1 MTPFGDSHKHHQD
14 FLGIGDLSQEAILG
28 ILKVAKHMQNTPAH
42 SQALAG
48 KQVLTLFFEPST
60 RTKMSFE
67 TALGR
72 LGASKS
78 SIQLES
84 SSVKKGETLF
94 DTVQNLAA
102 FGFDAMIVR
111 HAHAGAPH
119 FIAKHV
125 AASVINAGDGFHEH
139 PTQALLDSFT
149 IQEKCGDISKLNIL
163 ILGDILHSRVAR
175 SNILTLTKLGARV
188 FVAGPPTLIPPEIT
202 EMGVTVIP
210 NLDAAIP
217 HMDVINCLRIQ
228 YERQDL
234 GYFPSIRE
242 YRQHFGLT
250 AKRLAHAKPT
260 LTILHPGPMNR
271 GIEIDSDVAD
281 GPHNVILDQ
290 VRNGVFVRMAIL
302 LKVLNPTYFAS
313 LEATP

>member
-1 MTPFGDSHKHHQD
+1 MTKQD
-14 FLGIGDLSQEAILG
+14 FLGIETLSKSDIQGLLAVSMKMKEPTAHASALSG
-28 ILKVAKHMQNTPAH
+28 KH
-42 SQALAG
+42 
-48 KQVLTLFFEPST
+48 VLTLFFEPST

-72 LGASKS
+72 LGANKS

-119 FIAKHV
+119 FIANHV
-125 AASVINAGDGFHEH
+125 SSSVINAGDGFHEH
-139 PTQALLDSFT
+139 PTQALLDCFT
-149 IQEKCGDISKLNIL
+149 IQEKLGSVDKKNIL

-175 SNILTLTKLGARV
+175 SNILTLTKLGAKV
-188 FVAGPPTLIPPEIT
+188 FVAGPPTLIPSQIS

-250 AKRLAHAKPT
+250 AKRLAQAKPT

-271 GIEIDSDVAD
+271 GIEIDSDIAD
-281 GPHNVILDQ
+281 GTHNVILDQ
-290 VRNGVFVRMAIL
+290 VRNGVLVRMAIL
-302 LKVLNPTYFAS
+302 LKVLNPSYFAT
-313 LEATP
+313 LETHL

>member
-1 MTPFGDSHKHHQD
+1 MATPKLD
-14 FLGIGDLSQEAILG
+14 FLGIEPLSQTEIMG
-28 ILKVAKHMQNTPAH
+28 ILRVATQMQDLNQH
-42 SQALAG
+42 QQALAG

-78 SIQLES
+78 TLQLES

-119 FIAKHV
+119 FIANHV
-125 AASVINAGDGFHEH
+125 SASVINAGDGFHEH
-139 PTQALLDSFT
+139 PTQALLDCFT
-149 IQEKCGDISKLNIL
+149 IQEKLGTVSQLNVL

-175 SNILTLTKLGARV
+175 SNIWTLLKLGARV
-188 FVAGPPTLIPPEIT
+188 FVAGPPTLIPTQIVD
-202 EMGVTVIP
+202 MGVTVIP
-210 NLDAAIP
+210 HLDAAIP

-250 AKRLAHAKPT
+250 AKRLAQAKPT

-302 LKVLNPTYFAS
+302 LKVLNPAYFAS
-313 LEATP
+313 LEAPL

>member
-1 MTPFGDSHKHHQD
+1 MATPKLD
-14 FLGIGDLSQEAILG
+14 FLGIEPLSQTEIMG
-28 ILKVAKHMQNTPAH
+28 ILRVATQMQDLNQH
-42 SQALAG
+42 QQALAG

-78 SIQLES
+78 TLQLES

-119 FIAKHV
+119 FIANHV
-125 AASVINAGDGFHEH
+125 GASVINAGDGFHEH
-139 PTQALLDSFT
+139 PTQALLDCFT
-149 IQEKCGDISKLNIL
+149 IQEKLGTVSKLNVL

-175 SNILTLTKLGARV
+175 SNIWTLLKLGARV
-188 FVAGPPTLIPPEIT
+188 FVAGPPTLIPTQIVD
-202 EMGVTVIP
+202 MGVTVIP
-210 NLDAAIP
+210 HLDAAIP

-250 AKRLAHAKPT
+250 AKRLAQAKPT

-302 LKVLNPTYFAS
+302 LKVLNPAYFAS
-313 LEATP
+313 LEEPL

>member
-1 MTPFGDSHKHHQD
+1 MTLDKGDTMHKHD
-14 FLGIGDLSQEAILG
+14 FLGISDLSKAEIQG
-28 ILKVAKHMQNTPAH
+28 ILSVAHAMKAPEAH
-42 SQALAG
+42 AKALAG
-48 KQVLTLFFEPST
+48 KHVLTLFFEPST
-60 RTKMSFE
+60 RTKMSFD
-67 TALGR
+67 TALNR

-94 DTVQNLAA
+94 DTVQNLSA
-102 FGFDAMIVR
+102 FGFDGMIVR

-125 AASVINAGDGFHEH
+125 PASIINAGDGFHEH
-139 PTQALLDSFT
+139 PTQALLDCFT
-149 IQEKCGDISKLNIL
+149 MQEKSGSVEKKNIL

-175 SNILTLTKLGARV
+175 SNILTLTKLGAQV
-188 FVAGPPTLIPPEIT
+188 FVAGPPTLIPSQIT
-202 EMGVTVIP
+202 EMGVTIIP

-217 HMDVINCLRIQ
+217 HMDIINCLRIQ

-250 AKRLAHAKPT
+250 AKRLAQAKPS

-271 GIEIDSDVAD
+271 GIEIDSEVAD
-281 GPHNVILDQ
+281 GPQNVILDQ
-290 VRNGVFVRMAIL
+290 VKNGVFVRMAIL
-302 LKVLNPTYFAS
+302 LKTLHPAYFAA
-313 LEATP
+313 LETQI

>member
-1 MTPFGDSHKHHQD
+1 MATPKLD
-14 FLGIGDLSQEAILG
+14 FLGIEPLSETEILG
-28 ILKVAKHMQNTPAH
+28 ILRVARQMQDMTPH
-42 SQALAG
+42 QQALAG

-60 RTKMSFE
+60 RTKISFE
-67 TALGR
+67 TALTR

-78 SIQLES
+78 SLQLES

-125 AASVINAGDGFHEH
+125 NASVINAGDGFHEH
-139 PTQALLDSFT
+139 PTQALLDCFT
-149 IQEKCGDISKLNIL
+149 IQEKLGDVSKLNIL

-188 FVAGPPTLIPPEIT
+188 FVAGPPTLIPAQIS

-210 NLDAAIP
+210 HLDAAIP

-250 AKRLAHAKPT
+250 AKRLAQAKPT

-302 LKVLNPTYFAS
+302 LKVLNPAYFAS
-313 LEATP
+313 LEATS

>member
-1 MTPFGDSHKHHQD
+1 MTTVAKPYLD
-14 FLGIGDLSQEAILG
+14 FLGIEGLSQAEIEG
-28 ILKVAKHMQNTPAH
+28 ILRVAKRLQNTAGH
-42 SQALAG
+42 HQALAE

-60 RTKMSFE
+60 RTKMSFD
-67 TALGR
+67 TALTR

-78 SIQLES
+78 SIQVES

-125 AASVINAGDGFHEH
+125 SAGIINAGDGFHEH
-139 PTQALLDSFT
+139 PTQALLDCFT
-149 IQEKCGDISKLNIL
+149 IQEKLGSLSKRNIL
-163 ILGDILHSRVAR
+163 ILGDIQHSRVAR
-175 SNILTLTKLGARV
+175 SNIMTLNALGARV

-202 EMGVTVIP
+202 DMGVTVIP

-250 AKRLAHAKPT
+250 AKRLAQAKPT

-290 VRNGVFVRMAIL
+290 VRNGIYVRMAVL
-302 LKVLNPTYFAS
+302 LKVLNQDYFAS
-313 LEATP
+313 LEAL

>member
-1 MTPFGDSHKHHQD
+1 MNKQD
-14 FLGIGDLSQEAILG
+14 FLGIDTLSKTDIVKL
-28 ILKVAKHMQNTPAH
+28 LSVAKKLKDPTSH
-42 SQALAG
+42 SNALAG

-72 LGASKS
+72 LGAIKS
-78 SIQLES
+78 SIQLDS

-125 AASVINAGDGFHEH
+125 PAAIINAGDGFHEH
-139 PTQALLDSFT
+139 PTQALLDCFT
-149 IQEKCGDISKLNIL
+149 IQDKIGTVEKKNIL

-175 SNILTLTKLGARV
+175 SNILTLTKLGAQV
-188 FVAGPPTLIPPEIT
+188 FVAGPPTLIPADIT
-202 EMGVTVIP
+202 AMGVTIIP

-250 AKRLAHAKPT
+250 AKRLAEAKST

-290 VRNGVFVRMAIL
+290 VRNGVLVRMSVL
-302 LKVLNPTYFAS
+302 LKTLNPDYFAN
-313 LEATP
+313 LEAQS

>member
-1 MTPFGDSHKHHQD
+1 MATPKLD
-14 FLGIGDLSQEAILG
+14 FLGIEPLSQTEIMG
-28 ILKVAKHMQNTPAH
+28 ILRVATQMQDLNQH
-42 SQALAG
+42 QQALAG

-78 SIQLES
+78 TLQLES

-125 AASVINAGDGFHEH
+125 SASVINAGDGFHEH
-139 PTQALLDSFT
+139 PTQALLDCFT
-149 IQEKCGDISKLNIL
+149 IQEKLGTVSQLNVL

-175 SNILTLTKLGARV
+175 SNIWTLLKLGARV
-188 FVAGPPTLIPPEIT
+188 FVAGPPTLIPTQIVD
-202 EMGVTVIP
+202 MGVTVIP
-210 NLDAAIP
+210 HLDAAIP

-250 AKRLAHAKPT
+250 AKRLAQAKPT

-302 LKVLNPTYFAS
+302 LKVLNPAYFAS
-313 LEATP
+313 LEAPL

>member
-1 MTPFGDSHKHHQD
+1 MATPKLD
-14 FLGIGDLSQEAILG
+14 FLGIESLSQTEIMG
-28 ILKVAKHMQNTPAH
+28 ILRVATQMQDLNQH
-42 SQALAG
+42 QEALVG

-60 RTKMSFE
+60 RTKISFE

-78 SIQLES
+78 TLQLES

-125 AASVINAGDGFHEH
+125 GASVINAGDGFHEH
-139 PTQALLDSFT
+139 PTQALLDCFT
-149 IQEKCGDISKLNIL
+149 IQEKLGTVSQLNVL

-175 SNILTLTKLGARV
+175 SNIWTLLKLGARV
-188 FVAGPPTLIPPEIT
+188 FVAGPPTLIPTQIVD
-202 EMGVTVIP
+202 MGVTVIP
-210 NLDAAIP
+210 HLDAAIP

-250 AKRLAHAKPT
+250 AKRLAQAKPT
-260 LTILHPGPMNR
+260 LKILHPGPMNR

-302 LKVLNPTYFAS
+302 LKVLNPAYFAS
-313 LEATP
+313 LEAPL